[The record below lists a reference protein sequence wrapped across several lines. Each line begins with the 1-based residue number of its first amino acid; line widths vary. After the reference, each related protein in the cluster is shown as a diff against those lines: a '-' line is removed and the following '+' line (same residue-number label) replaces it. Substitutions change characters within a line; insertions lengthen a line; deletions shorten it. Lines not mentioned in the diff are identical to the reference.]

1 MKYYNAKKF
10 TRIRDWLRVNMIS
23 MHLTQQEVANL
34 VGLSRGYINGVA
46 NGYWTPG
53 PLETV
58 RKFAEAFNDDVDDVW
73 DLC

>member
-1 MKYYNAKKF
+1 
-10 TRIRDWLRVNMIS
+10 MIS
-23 MHLTQQEVANL
+23 MRFTQQEVANL
-34 VGLSRGYINGVA
+34 VGLSRGYINGVV

-58 RKFAEAFNDDVDDVW
+58 RKFAEAFNDNVDDVW